1 MKAAF
6 GPSTSSPDH
15 RQRPASRSWGFGP
28 VVRTCVHRTG
38 ELLRWSSALCLVGL
52 VVCAWSMNR
61 PERTVDGGIG
71 SGGRISHGGASGGR
85 SPGRHTTRLEVLRVD
100 PKQIRQDIVVNPK
113 YTVGAMSKLDYPV
126 DQDVVTYLWQFW
138 LKE

>member
-1 MKAAF
+1 
-6 GPSTSSPDH
+6 
-15 RQRPASRSWGFGP
+15 
-28 VVRTCVHRTG
+28 
-38 ELLRWSSALCLVGL
+38 
-52 VVCAWSMNR
+52 MNR

-126 DQDVVTYLWQFW
+126 DQVIVAVVQIRTFVVQMSLYGEHLGTYTIEMLS
-138 LKE
+138 LRLVLCPR